1 MEIDDPLAFFLG
13 TWRLT
18 RSIEDH
24 RSRTR
29 GFLHG
34 TATFTRSPAPEPQAA
49 VRYDEAGELVFGTY
63 RGPARR
69 SLDYARRANGTL
81 LVSFPDGR
89 PFIELDL
96 RGGAW
101 RSEHL
106 CDQDRHEIVTRLLS
120 ADVVEEGWRV
130 RGPASDYDA
139 LTTLVRVRESSRDG
153 DRGPDGLARP

>member
-1 MEIDDPLAFFLG
+1 MEITDPLAFLLG

-24 RSRTR
+24 RSRIE

-34 TATFTRSPAPEPQAA
+34 TATFTRSPVAGQHART
-49 VRYDEAGELVFGTY
+49 RYDEAGELVFGTY
-63 RGPARR
+63 RGRAHR
-69 SLDYARRANGTL
+69 SLDYTPLDDGTL
-81 LVSFPDGR
+81 LVSFIDGN

-101 RSEHL
+101 RSEHV
-106 CDQDRHEIVTRLLS
+106 CDQDRHEIVTRVLS

-130 RGPASDYDA
+130 RGPATDYDA
-139 LTTLVRVRESSRDG
+139 LTTLVRVPGSGRDSEG
-153 DRGPDGLARP
+153 GSATNPRP